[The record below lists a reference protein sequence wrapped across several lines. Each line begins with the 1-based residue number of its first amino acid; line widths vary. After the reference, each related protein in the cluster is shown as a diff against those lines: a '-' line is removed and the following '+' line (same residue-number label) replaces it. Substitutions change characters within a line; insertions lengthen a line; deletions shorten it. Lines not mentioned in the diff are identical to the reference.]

1 MTTEL
6 AWPATRWTLPAAET
20 VALLAAPRHPDG
32 TEVARRMLMELTAR
46 RAVRVVRTR
55 RRGWVRGRREVA
67 AFVDGSGGPPASGL
81 LAGAWRVYREAGAE
95 TFADGARGV
104 DVRRL
109 VRLLWDRYG
118 SADGLGRAASEALVA
133 RRLATVVETRRYGI
147 GRHRTFPLTPAGEQA
162 AADLGRWLEVGRE
175 RHEAWTAGGAEGD
188 AAEAVAFAARAGAAV
203 LLLDE
208 LLPDLALVSAS
219 LRRDQGGGGE
229 GGGGEGG
236 EWPDDDGDDLGLDL
250 DLDLAELGDLGDLSR
265 WTPSGSASTEVA
277 AGMVA
282 AVAEATAAAE
292 RAEPSP
298 SP

>member
-32 TEVARRMLMELTAR
+32 AEVARRLLMELTAR

-95 TFADGARGV
+95 TFGDGARGV

-118 SADGLGRAASEALVA
+118 SADGLGRAASEALAA

-147 GRHRTFPLTPAGEQA
+147 GRHRTFPRTPAGEQA
-162 AADLGRWLEVGRE
+162 AADPGAGSRSGASGTRPGRPGARRATLPRPSPSPPGRAP
-175 RHEAWTAGGAEGD
+175 RCCCWTSCCRTSRWSRRAC
-188 AAEAVAFAARAGAAV
+188 AATRAAAARAAEVRAA
-203 LLLDE
+203 
-208 LLPDLALVSAS
+208 SGRTT
-219 LRRDQGGGGE
+219 RRRL
-229 GGGGEGG
+229 
-236 EWPDDDGDDLGLDL
+236 DLGLDL
-250 DLDLAELGDLGDLSR
+250 DLGLAELGDLGDPRR
-265 WTPSGSASTEVA
+265 WTPSGSASTAA

-292 RAEPSP
+292 RAP
-298 SP
+298 